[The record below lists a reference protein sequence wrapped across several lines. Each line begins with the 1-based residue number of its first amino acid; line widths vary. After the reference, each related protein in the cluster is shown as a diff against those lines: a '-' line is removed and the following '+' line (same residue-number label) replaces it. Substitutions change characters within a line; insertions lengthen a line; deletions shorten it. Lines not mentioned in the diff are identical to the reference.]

1 MKALKVDI
9 VYTKLF
15 IGKMFTIFTSS
26 FTYYINLFLDSLVNK
41 FTASKDSAKE
51 SLDDSKSAFESAKGI
66 HLCL

>member
-15 IGKMFTIFTSS
+15 IGKMFTI